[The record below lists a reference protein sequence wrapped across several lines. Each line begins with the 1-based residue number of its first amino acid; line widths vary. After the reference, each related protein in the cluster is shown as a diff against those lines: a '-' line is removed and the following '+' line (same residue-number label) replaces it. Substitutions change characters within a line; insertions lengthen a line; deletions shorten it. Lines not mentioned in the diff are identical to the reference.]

1 MKVTRILLAA
11 LILALAYG
19 NVALTQKP
27 GTKKAPASKPG
38 TRPSTRR
45 FQRPGRGKRPHII
58 RPNVKK
64 LLVGAWKL
72 SKAFY
77 PGAPRNLHAA
87 GYVVFTNTY
96 ASFHIILKEKTAE
109 PVFQS
114 GFWRYSII
122 GNRILFQS
130 LLDLKSDPTGKIYL
144 SGGKAITR
152 VFQVGPGFLRLFRQ
166 RGAYLDFVKID

>member
-1 MKVTRILLAA
+1 MWRNKNWFSVFSPLFPTRA
-11 LILALAYG
+11 
-19 NVALTQKP
+19 
-27 GTKKAPASKPG
+27 
-38 TRPSTRR
+38 RR
-45 FQRPGRGKRPHII
+45 
-58 RPNVKK
+58 
-64 LLVGAWKL
+64 
-72 SKAFY
+72 
-77 PGAPRNLHAA
+77 
-87 GYVVFTNTY
+87 T
-96 ASFHIILKEKTAE
+96 
-109 PVFQS
+109 